1 MATVGLIGLGIMGS
15 AMAANLLKAGHRVIG
30 YDVLPARRRAHARAG
45 GIAAE
50 SAREVAGRAAVIV
63 CSLPSAAALAE
74 TAAALSD
81 DAGAARIVIET
92 STLPIAVKDA
102 ARRRLGAAR
111 ITLLDC
117 PLSGTGAQ
125 ARVKD
130 LVVYAS
136 GSRAAYRRVGRVLD
150 GFARAHYFVGP
161 FGAGSKMK
169 FVANL
174 LVAIHNVAAAEA
186 LVLAMKGGLD
196 PAITLK
202 VLADGAGSS
211 RMLPP
216 GLRGRSRIRARSAP
230 CSNGWQRSD
239 GDRSAHRVCRRFS
252 CARPIAR
259 SSCPEWLLAA
269 RLPRWPSAER
279 YGTGPAPGRS
289 IGCSRPAPP
298 PRRDSPQRRWRVC
311 PHRSRSISRSP
322 SPRVSRSSDT
332 RASST
337 AASSGRV
344 PMRRGVRS
352 VPSSISRWR
361 LPGSSGMRA
370 SVRRRC

>member
-211 RMLPP
+211 RMLQV
-216 GLRGRSRIRARSAP
+216 RGPMMVRGDYAKPTMKLDVWQKDMRIIAAFARQVGSPTPLFRTTAP
-230 CSNGWQRSD
+230 IY
-239 GDRSAHRVCRRFS
+239 A
-252 CARPIAR
+252 
-259 SSCPEWLLAA
+259 AA
-269 RLPRWPSAER
+269 RAAWPEQDTGAVCAVLER
-279 YGTGPAPGRS
+279 MAK
-289 IGCSRPAPP
+289 
-298 PRRDSPQRRWRVC
+298 
-311 PHRSRSISRSP
+311 
-322 SPRVSRSSDT
+322 
-332 RASST
+332 
-337 AASSGRV
+337 
-344 PMRRGVRS
+344 
-352 VPSSISRWR
+352 
-361 LPGSSGMRA
+361 
-370 SVRRRC
+370 VRRR